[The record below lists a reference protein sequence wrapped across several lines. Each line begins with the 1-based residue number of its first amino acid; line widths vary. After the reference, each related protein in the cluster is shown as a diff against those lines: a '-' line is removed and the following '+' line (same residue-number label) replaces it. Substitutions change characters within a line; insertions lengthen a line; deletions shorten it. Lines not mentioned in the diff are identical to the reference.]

1 MARPIMCELAR
12 QDCLVLLGRA
22 RVGRLGLS
30 MRALP
35 VVLPVNFVVVDGEVV
50 FRTAEGTKLHAA
62 AAGAIVAFE
71 ADGYE
76 PSGRSGW
83 SVLVQGPARV
93 VDDPAAIDRLSS
105 LCIEA
110 WAADAAADRFV
121 AVATDVISGRRFAR
135 CADRASVGSA
145 TGL

>member
-1 MARPIMCELAR
+1 
-12 QDCLVLLGRA
+12 
-22 RVGRLGLS
+22 

-35 VVLPVNFVVVDGEVV
+35 VVLPVNFAVVHDEVV

-62 AAGAIVAFE
+62 AAGAVVAFE
-71 ADGYE
+71 VDGYE

-83 SVLVQGPARV
+83 SVLVQGRARV
-93 VDDPAAIDRLSS
+93 VDDPTMLARLSG

-121 AVATDVISGRRFAR
+121 AIATEVISGRRYAR
-135 CADRASVGSA
+135 GAGPEAQPAVAGA
-145 TGL
+145 TGACPSGVVNRRPGSLG

>member
-1 MARPIMCELAR
+1 MPA
-12 QDCLVLLGRA
+12 LLGRE

-35 VVLPVNFVVVDGEVV
+35 VVLPVNFAVVDGEVV

-71 ADGYE
+71 VVGYE
-76 PSGRSGW
+76 TSGGSGW
-83 SVLVQGPARV
+83 SVLVQPARV
-93 VDDPAAIDRLSS
+93 VDDPDALDRLSA
-105 LCIEA
+105 LCIDA

-121 AVATDVISGRRFAR
+121 AIATEVISGRRFAR
-135 CADRASVGSA
+135 RPDHGRRGGA
-145 TGL
+145 TAP